1 MIIALMIICWVI
13 GLFTGII
20 ACNIAYRHHKYKVD
34 QKSLTICT
42 NNLDEAERVLTVLR
56 SDTLKM
62 INDIIVKDVK
72 SIWVTIKVLGE
83 FEGWRNHEC

>member
-1 MIIALMIICWVI
+1 MIVALMIICWVI

-20 ACNIAYRHHKYKVD
+20 ACNIAYRHHRYKMN

-83 FEGWRNHEC
+83 FERLERS